1 MTSQLVKV
9 MTRNKSTKSEIFP
22 VLSSTKLNAH
32 TQKHTEEHTY
42 RNTNTQR
49 NTHTGIYTHTGTHIQ
64 EHTHMGT
71 HIQEHTHRNTHTSG
85 QGRAAITEGPK
96 EQGLGL

>member
-9 MTRNKSTKSEIFP
+9 TTRNKSTKSEIFP
-22 VLSSTKLNAH
+22 VISSTKLNVH

-42 RNTNTQR
+42 RNIHTHR
-49 NTHTGIYTHTGTHIQ
+49 NTHTQ
-64 EHTHMGT
+64 EHTHTKGHT
-71 HIQEHTHRNTHTSG
+71 YRNTYTHRNTHTSG